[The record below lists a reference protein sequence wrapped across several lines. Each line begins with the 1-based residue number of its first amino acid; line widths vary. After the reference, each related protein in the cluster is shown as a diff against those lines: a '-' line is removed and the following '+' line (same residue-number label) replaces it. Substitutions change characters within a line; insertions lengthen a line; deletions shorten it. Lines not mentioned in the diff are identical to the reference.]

1 MAKQE
6 RDPDNVDSSS
16 CPIQAVVALLASPG
30 EDGRDRGRFTTDLQ
44 EKACGL
50 GRFPFD
56 GAAFLRSVFQADLA
70 ESVLAGGRNRS
81 FRRGAFVDPSCS
93 WLGLLA
99 FQPYLWV
106 RCNLPSRS

>member
-56 GAAFLRSVFQADLA
+56 GAAFLRSFRLI
-70 ESVLAGGRNRS
+70 SRS
-81 FRRGAFVDPSCS
+81 PFSPVVAIEAFVEVLSLILHA
-93 WLGLLA
+93 LGSA
-99 FQPYLWV
+99 F
-106 RCNLPSRS
+106 